1 MRFPSEPNE
10 TGRTEVVHTALH
22 EAARYESETT
32 APEDLVARALA
43 RHGRSGSR
51 CGRSRLA
58 PALFASA
65 CGLVLLTGIGFRLHG
80 SHRPFGIGNLPES
93 TATVRTKPDAVTSV
107 STAGVPSD
115 PGSALLPPIETAKFL
130 VSNGRFLPR
139 YRRERHGRRPRL
151 HSSLAQ
157 NSALPPRPNRTA
169 GVWTTETVEREVV
182 MQTLTPVW
190 VAHADSETATIT
202 VTPALF
208 QLAIQPDDDADP
220 TASQIGAALIPV
232 RLEQEKTQP

>member
-65 CGLVLLTGIGFRLHG
+65 CGLVLLIGIGLRLHG
-80 SHRPFGIGNLPES
+80 THPQSGSRHL
-93 TATVRTKPDAVTSV
+93 
-107 STAGVPSD
+107 
-115 PGSALLPPIETAKFL
+115 PGSASDVRLRPDEVASTRDTPIDVGPALLPSIDMTKFL
-130 VSNGRFLPR
+130 VSAGALRHRHGGARQRFL
-139 YRRERHGRRPRL
+139 RHRHP
-151 HSSLAQ
+151 SLAQ
-157 NSALPPRPNRTA
+157 NSALRASANRSV

-190 VAHADSETATIT
+190 VAHADPETATIT

-208 QLAIQPDDDADP
+208 QLALQPDDADP
-220 TASQIGAALIPV
+220 TASQIGAAIIPV
-232 RLEQEKTQP
+232 RFEQEKTQP